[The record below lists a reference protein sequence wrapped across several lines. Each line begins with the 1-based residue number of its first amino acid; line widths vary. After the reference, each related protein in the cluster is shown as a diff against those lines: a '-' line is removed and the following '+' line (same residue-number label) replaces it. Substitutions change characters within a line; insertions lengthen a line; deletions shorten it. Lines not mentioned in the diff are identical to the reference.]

1 MKVLILG
8 GGASG
13 LMAALSAAQDERN
26 TVTVLERQSR
36 VGRKLLATGNGR
48 CNLTN
53 LDLSPVHYHGQDA
66 GFARAALSRFDGKAT
81 LDFFH
86 ALGLLTTAEPS
97 GRVYPLSDQSN
108 SVVDVLRFAAAQA
121 GVQLVCGFDAQ
132 GVKKKARGYQVTGAD
147 GSAYFGDK
155 LIIACG
161 GCAGKALGGTMSGY
175 ELLSQLG
182 HSRTALHPSLTQIRT
197 DPAPIRGLKGVRAD
211 CRIRLRADGRTLLED
226 AGEVQ
231 FTETGVSGPAAFTLS
246 RAAGQAQGA
255 GLLLD
260 FLRDYPAPQV
270 RALLQARREA
280 FPALAGEELLS
291 GMLHPRLGKMLCH
304 ACGLGA
310 QPLASGSDAP
320 LEALVS
326 VIKYFSLP
334 VTGVSGFE
342 SAQVT
347 AGGVRTAEFR
357 ADTLESRLAPG
368 VFACG
373 NVVHVHDL
381 VDFVSGESDLAGAS
395 AAAYVLK
402 GEAADTVVLDL
413 VPGNGV
419 GYTVPQRVRP
429 ADVDRSVNISFR
441 VRQNYG
447 PSQIT
452 VTCGGRQL
460 ARFKRQRMAPGEM
473 EHIALPKVLL
483 EKADGPLTVAVEEVI
498 AE

>member
-1 MKVLILG
+1 MKVVILG

-53 LDLSPVHYHGQDA
+53 LDLSPEHYHGQDA
-66 GFARAALSRFDGKAT
+66 GFARAALSRFDGNTT

-86 ALGLLTTAEPS
+86 ALGLLTAAEPS
-97 GRVYPLSDQSN
+97 GRVYPLSDQAN

-121 GVQLVCGFDAQ
+121 GVQLVCGF
-132 GVKKKARGYQVTGAD
+132 QVTGAD

-155 LIIACG
+155 LIVACG

-197 DPAPIRGLKGVRAD
+197 DPAPIRGLKGVRTD
-211 CRIRLRADGRTLLED
+211 CRMRLRADGRTIQED
-226 AGEVQ
+226 AGEAQ
-231 FTETGVSGPAAFTLS
+231 FTETGVSGPVAFALS
-246 RAAGQAQGA
+246 RAAGQTQGA
-255 GLLLD
+255 ELLLD

-270 RALLQARREA
+270 RGLLQARRAA
-280 FPALAGEELLS
+280 FPVLAGEELLS
-291 GMLHPRLGKMLCH
+291 GMLHPRLGKTLCH
-304 ACGLGA
+304 ARGLGA
-310 QPLASGSDAP
+310 QPLASVSDAA
-320 LEALVS
+320 LDALVNA
-326 VIKYFSLP
+326 IKYFSLP

-373 NVVHVHDL
+373 
-381 VDFVSGESDLAGAS
+381 E
-395 AAAYVLK
+395 
-402 GEAADTVVLDL
+402 VLDID
-413 VPGNGV
+413 G
-419 GYTVPQRVRP
+419 
-429 ADVDRSVNISFR
+429 D
-441 VRQNYG
+441 
-447 PSQIT
+447 
-452 VTCGGRQL
+452 CGGYNLQW
-460 ARFKRQRMAPGEM
+460 AWSSGY
-473 EHIALPKVLL
+473 
-483 EKADGPLTVAVEEVI
+483 VAGKLGKL
-498 AE
+498 

>member
-13 LMAALSAAQDERN
+13 LMAALSAAQDKQN

-53 LDLSPVHYHGQDA
+53 LDLSPEHYHGQDA
-66 GFARAALSRFDGKAT
+66 GFARAALSRFDGEAT
-81 LDFFH
+81 LEFFR
-86 ALGLLTTAEPS
+86 ALGLLTAAEPS
-97 GRVYPLSDQSN
+97 GRVYPLSDQAN

-132 GVKKKARGYQVTGAD
+132 SVKKKARGYQVTGAD
-147 GSAYFGDK
+147 GSTVFGDK
-155 LIIACG
+155 LIVACG

-175 ELLSQLG
+175 ELLAQLG

-211 CRIRLRADGRTLLED
+211 CRMRLRADGRTLQED
-226 AGEVQ
+226 AGEAQ
-231 FTETGVSGPAAFTLS
+231 FTETGVSGPVAFTLS
-246 RAAGQAQGA
+246 RAAGQTQGA
-255 GLLLD
+255 ELLLD

-270 RALLQARREA
+270 RALLQTRRAA

-291 GMLHPRLGKMLCH
+291 GMLHPRLGKTLCH
-304 ACGLGA
+304 ACGFGV
-310 QPLASGSDAP
+310 QPLASVSDVA
-320 LEALVS
+320 LDALVNS
-326 VIKYFSLP
+326 IKYFSLP

-373 NVVHVHDL
+373 
-381 VDFVSGESDLAGAS
+381 E
-395 AAAYVLK
+395 
-402 GEAADTVVLDL
+402 VLDID
-413 VPGNGV
+413 G
-419 GYTVPQRVRP
+419 
-429 ADVDRSVNISFR
+429 D
-441 VRQNYG
+441 
-447 PSQIT
+447 
-452 VTCGGRQL
+452 CGGYNLQWAWSSGFVAGKL
-460 ARFKRQRMAPGEM
+460 G
-473 EHIALPKVLL
+473 KV
-483 EKADGPLTVAVEEVI
+483 
-498 AE
+498 

>member
-66 GFARAALSRFDGKAT
+66 GFARAALSRFDGTAT

-132 GVKKKARGYQVTGAD
+132 SVKKKARGYQVAGAD

-291 GMLHPRLGKMLCH
+291 GMLHPRLGKTLCH

-326 VIKYFSLP
+326 VIKSFSLP

-342 SAQVT
+342 SARSPPACSPAARCWTST
-347 AGGVRTAEFR
+347 AI
-357 ADTLESRLAPG
+357 
-368 VFACG
+368 
-373 NVVHVHDL
+373 
-381 VDFVSGESDLAGAS
+381 
-395 AAAYVLK
+395 AAATTSN
-402 GEAADTVVLDL
+402 G
-413 VPGNGV
+413 PG
-419 GYTVPQRVRP
+419 RP
-429 ADVDRSVNISFR
+429 AS
-441 VRQNYG
+441 
-447 PSQIT
+447 
-452 VTCGGRQL
+452 
-460 ARFKRQRMAPGEM
+460 
-473 EHIALPKVLL
+473 
-483 EKADGPLTVAVEEVI
+483 
-498 AE
+498 

>member
-26 TVTVLERQSR
+26 TFTVLERQSR

-53 LDLSPVHYHGQDA
+53 LDLSPEHYHGQDA
-66 GFARAALSRFDGKAT
+66 GFARAALSRFDGNTT

-86 ALGLLTTAEPS
+86 ALGLLTAAEPS
-97 GRVYPLSDQSN
+97 GRVYPLSDQAN

-132 GVKKKARGYQVTGAD
+132 NMKKKARGYQVTGAD

-155 LIIACG
+155 LIVACG

-182 HSRTALHPSLTQIRT
+182 HST

-211 CRIRLRADGRTLLED
+211 CRMRLRADGRTIQED
-226 AGEVQ
+226 AGEAQ
-231 FTETGVSGPAAFTLS
+231 FTETGVSGPVAFALS

-255 GLLLD
+255 ELLLD
-260 FLRDYPAPQV
+260 FLRDYHAPQV
-270 RALLQARREA
+270 RGLLQARRAA
-280 FPALAGEELLS
+280 FPVLAGEELLS
-291 GMLHPRLGKMLCH
+291 GMLHPRLGKTLCH
-304 ACGLGA
+304 ARGLGA
-310 QPLASGSDAP
+310 QPLASVSDAA
-320 LEALVS
+320 LDALVNA
-326 VIKYFSLP
+326 IKYFSLP

-373 NVVHVHDL
+373 
-381 VDFVSGESDLAGAS
+381 E
-395 AAAYVLK
+395 
-402 GEAADTVVLDL
+402 VLDID
-413 VPGNGV
+413 G
-419 GYTVPQRVRP
+419 
-429 ADVDRSVNISFR
+429 D
-441 VRQNYG
+441 
-447 PSQIT
+447 
-452 VTCGGRQL
+452 CGGYNLQW
-460 ARFKRQRMAPGEM
+460 AWSSGY
-473 EHIALPKVLL
+473 
-483 EKADGPLTVAVEEVI
+483 VAGKLGKL
-498 AE
+498 

>member
-13 LMAALSAAQDERN
+13 LMAALSAAQDEQN

-53 LDLSPVHYHGQDA
+53 LDLSPEHYHGQDA
-66 GFARAALSRFDGKAT
+66 GFARAALSRFDGNTT

-86 ALGLLTTAEPS
+86 ALGLLTAAEPS
-97 GRVYPLSDQSN
+97 GRVYPLSDQAN

-121 GVQLVCGFDAQ
+121 G
-132 GVKKKARGYQVTGAD
+132 D

-155 LIIACG
+155 LIVACG

-211 CRIRLRADGRTLLED
+211 CRMRLRADGRTIQED
-226 AGEVQ
+226 AGETQ
-231 FTETGVSGPAAFTLS
+231 FTETGVSGPVAFALS

-255 GLLLD
+255 ELLLD

-270 RALLQARREA
+270 RGLLQARRAA
-280 FPALAGEELLS
+280 FPVLAGEELLS
-291 GMLHPRLGKMLCH
+291 GMLHPRLGKTLCH
-304 ACGLGA
+304 ARGLGA
-310 QPLASGSDAP
+310 QPLASVSDAA
-320 LEALVS
+320 LDALVNA
-326 VIKYFSLP
+326 IKYFSLP

-373 NVVHVHDL
+373 
-381 VDFVSGESDLAGAS
+381 E
-395 AAAYVLK
+395 
-402 GEAADTVVLDL
+402 VLDID
-413 VPGNGV
+413 G
-419 GYTVPQRVRP
+419 
-429 ADVDRSVNISFR
+429 D
-441 VRQNYG
+441 
-447 PSQIT
+447 
-452 VTCGGRQL
+452 CGGYNLQW
-460 ARFKRQRMAPGEM
+460 AWSSGY
-473 EHIALPKVLL
+473 
-483 EKADGPLTVAVEEVI
+483 VAGKLGKL
-498 AE
+498 

>member
-66 GFARAALSRFDGKAT
+66 GFARAALSRFDGTAT

-132 GVKKKARGYQVTGAD
+132 NVKKKARGYQVAGAD

-260 FLRDYPAPQV
+260 FLREYPAPQV

-291 GMLHPRLGKMLCH
+291 GMLHPRLGKTLCH

-326 VIKYFSLP
+326 VIKSFSLP

-373 NVVHVHDL
+373 NVLHVHDL
-381 VDFVSGESDLAGAS
+381 VDFVSA
-395 AAAYVLK
+395 
-402 GEAADTVVLDL
+402 EAARAGEMAARFLSGEKTAGERIPLIA
-413 VPGNGV
+413 GNGV
-419 GYTVPQRVRP
+419 SALVPEVLSERP
-429 ADVDRSVNISFR
+429 EADVTFMFR
-441 VRQNYG
+441 PRAVYRNAR
-447 PSQIT
+447 IA
-452 VTCGGRQL
+452 VFRGGKQL
-460 ARFKRQRMAPGEM
+460 AVKRARILAPGEM
-473 EHIALPKVLL
+473 AEITVKQDAFC
-483 EKADGPLTVAVEEVI
+483 ESEGELTVSVEEVG
-498 AE
+498 A

>member
-66 GFARAALSRFDGKAT
+66 GFARAALSRFDGTAT

-132 GVKKKARGYQVTGAD
+132 SVKKKARGYQVAGAD

-260 FLRDYPAPQV
+260 FCGTIPRRRCARFCRHGAKRSRRW
-270 RALLQARREA
+270 RARSCFPVCSIRVSARRSAMPAASARSRLRPVPTRRWKRWYLLSNLFLFPSRA
-280 FPALAGEELLS
+280 FPAS
-291 GMLHPRLGKMLCH
+291 
-304 ACGLGA
+304 
-310 QPLASGSDAP
+310 
-320 LEALVS
+320 
-326 VIKYFSLP
+326 
-334 VTGVSGFE
+334 
-342 SAQVT
+342 
-347 AGGVRTAEFR
+347 R
-357 ADTLESRLAPG
+357 AHR
-368 VFACG
+368 
-373 NVVHVHDL
+373 
-381 VDFVSGESDLAGAS
+381 
-395 AAAYVLK
+395 
-402 GEAADTVVLDL
+402 
-413 VPGNGV
+413 
-419 GYTVPQRVRP
+419 
-429 ADVDRSVNISFR
+429 
-441 VRQNYG
+441 
-447 PSQIT
+447 
-452 VTCGGRQL
+452 
-460 ARFKRQRMAPGEM
+460 
-473 EHIALPKVLL
+473 
-483 EKADGPLTVAVEEVI
+483 
-498 AE
+498 

>member
-66 GFARAALSRFDGKAT
+66 GFARAALSRFDGTAT

-132 GVKKKARGYQVTGAD
+132 NVKKKARGYQVAGAD

-211 CRIRLRADGRTLLED
+211 CHIRLRAGGRTVQED

-246 RAAGQAQGA
+246 RQAGQAQA
-255 GLLLD
+255 AELLLD
-260 FLRDYPAPQV
+260 LLRAYPEPQV
-270 RALLQARREA
+270 LALLAARKAALPQLPAED
-280 FPALAGEELLS
+280 ALA
-291 GMLHPRLGKMLCH
+291 GMLHPRLGKTLCR
-304 ACGLGA
+304 ACGLGH
-310 QPLASGSDAP
+310 QPLAGVPD
-320 LEALVS
+320 EALAALAKK
-326 VIKYFSLP
+326 IKNFALP

-373 NVVHVHDL
+373 
-381 VDFVSGESDLAGAS
+381 E
-395 AAAYVLK
+395 
-402 GEAADTVVLDL
+402 VLDID
-413 VPGNGV
+413 G
-419 GYTVPQRVRP
+419 
-429 ADVDRSVNISFR
+429 D
-441 VRQNYG
+441 
-447 PSQIT
+447 
-452 VTCGGRQL
+452 CGGYNLQW
-460 ARFKRQRMAPGEM
+460 AWSSGY
-473 EHIALPKVLL
+473 
-483 EKADGPLTVAVEEVI
+483 VAGMLGKQEETR
-498 AE
+498 

>member
-1 MKVLILG
+1 MKVLIIG

-13 LMAALSAAQDERN
+13 MMAALSALENPDN
-26 TVTVLERQSR
+26 SVTLLERQSR
-36 VGRKLLATGNGR
+36 VGKKLLATGNGR

-53 LDLSPVHYHGQDA
+53 RNIRLTHYHGQQPE
-66 GFARAALSRFDGKAT
+66 FARFALESFYVGRT
-81 LDFFH
+81 LAFFER
-86 ALGLLTTAEPS
+86 LGLLTVTEDS
-97 GRVYPLSDQSN
+97 GKVYPLSDQSN

-132 GVKKKARGYQVTGAD
+132 SVKKKARGYQVAGAD

-211 CRIRLRADGRTLLED
+211 CHIRLRAGGRTVQED
-226 AGEVQ
+226 AGEAQ

-246 RAAGQAQGA
+246 RQAGQAQEA
-255 GLLLD
+255 ELLLD
-260 FLRDYPAPQV
+260 LLRAYPEPQV
-270 RALLQARREA
+270 LALLAARKAALPQLPAED
-280 FPALAGEELLS
+280 ALA
-291 GMLHPRLGKMLCH
+291 GMLHPRLGKTLCR
-304 ACGLGA
+304 ACGLGQ
-310 QPLASGSDAP
+310 QPLAGIPD
-320 LEALVS
+320 EALAALAKK
-326 VIKYFSLP
+326 IKNFALP

-373 NVVHVHDL
+373 
-381 VDFVSGESDLAGAS
+381 E
-395 AAAYVLK
+395 
-402 GEAADTVVLDL
+402 VLDID
-413 VPGNGV
+413 G
-419 GYTVPQRVRP
+419 
-429 ADVDRSVNISFR
+429 D
-441 VRQNYG
+441 
-447 PSQIT
+447 
-452 VTCGGRQL
+452 CGGYNLQW
-460 ARFKRQRMAPGEM
+460 AWSSGY
-473 EHIALPKVLL
+473 
-483 EKADGPLTVAVEEVI
+483 VAGMLGKQEETR
-498 AE
+498 